1 MSTQGILGDFGR
13 LFFCLRKTVLIAFQ
27 VEIGVVAGPH
37 PNPLPKGEGAQL
49 WWYKDLLLPLVLTQ
63 GERALN

>member
-27 VEIGVVAGPH
+27 VESGVVAGPH

-49 WWYKDLLLPLVLTQ
+49 WWYKDLLLPLVPSPSGRGL
-63 GERALN
+63 G